1 MWYLWFSLEAF
12 IPPIAKDIYGG
23 NIGVL
28 ITRLSILAMHV
39 L

>member
-12 IPPIAKDIYGG
+12 IPPIAKEIYMVEL
-23 NIGVL
+23 IGVL
-28 ITRLSILAMHV
+28 TRISILAMHI